1 MSKLSSLSEAV
12 LCTLSRGWRAPQ
24 SGALV
29 ATTAAMLAV
38 GACATT
44 SGSTAPGGEQGPPGP
59 DVFPGAGVPAPL
71 ASAIPF
77 ESLEGPLWLA
87 AQNALLFSDVVEA
100 NGPNARI
107 YRYDGATQAIAP
119 LPYPSKSPTSTN
131 GLSVDPSGRLVACER
146 YNGRIVRVELNG
158 TSTVLAE
165 RWPAEGGKPLNAPN
179 DVIVRADGNIYFS
192 DPMWGTN
199 KTVEHPPMGVYRIAP
214 DGKLSR
220 IFDTENPNG
229 LALSPDG
236 SKLYVSSDSLA
247 NVWTLPLDASGAAGA
262 ATLLIEGAKVTHG
275 FKVPDGI
282 CVDDSGNLY
291 IANNHEDVKAVVA
304 FDPAGHTLGRI
315 AMPFRPSNCTFG
327 GPDRRTMYVTTLH
340 AVYSIRMPTPGL
352 P

>member
-1 MSKLSSLSEAV
+1 
-12 LCTLSRGWRAPQ
+12 
-24 SGALV
+24 
-29 ATTAAMLAV
+29 MLAAS
-38 GACATT
+38 ACATSSSAT
-44 SGSTAPGGEQGPPGP
+44 PPGGDTSSPPGP
-59 DVFPGAGVPAPL
+59 DVFPGAGAPAPL
-71 ASAIPF
+71 ASSIPF
-77 ESLEGPLWLA
+77 ESLEGPLWLT

-100 NGPNARI
+100 NGANARI

-119 LPYPSKSPTSTN
+119 LPYPAKSPTSTN
-131 GLSVDPSGRLVACER
+131 GLSVDASGRLVACER
-146 YNGRIVRVELNG
+146 YNGRVVRVEPNG
-158 TSTVLAE
+158 TLTVLAD

-192 DPMWGTN
+192 DPAWGTN
-199 KTVEHPPMGVYRIAP
+199 KSVEHPPMGVYRIAP

-220 IFDTENPNG
+220 VFDTENPNG
-229 LALSPDG
+229 VALSPDG

-247 NVWTLPLDASGAAGA
+247 NVWVIPLDASGVPGA
-262 ATLLIEGAKVTHG
+262 ATLLIEGAKVAHG

-291 IANNHEDVKAVVA
+291 IATNHDDTKAIVA

-315 AMPFRPSNCTFG
+315 AMPFRSSNCTFG